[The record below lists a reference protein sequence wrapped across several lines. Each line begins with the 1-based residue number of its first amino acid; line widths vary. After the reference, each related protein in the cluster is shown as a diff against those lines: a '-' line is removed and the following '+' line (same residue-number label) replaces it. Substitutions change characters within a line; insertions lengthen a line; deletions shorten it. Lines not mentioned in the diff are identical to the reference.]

1 MRVYGEAASQ
11 AFGMRSQVKRA
22 ELVGKPDGTPVP
34 CGRPRLRA
42 NVLIS
47 KDSPITQIEIEV
59 IAALLD
65 DWDTTESNVQRG
77 LSK

>member
-1 MRVYGEAASQ
+1 MRVCSEAASQ
-11 AFGMRSQVKRA
+11 AFGMHGSVKKA
-22 ELVGKPDGTPVP
+22 KLVGKRDGSPAP
-34 CGRPRLRA
+34 CGHTPLRA

-47 KDSPITQIEIEV
+47 KDLPITQIEIEV

-65 DWDTTESNVQRG
+65 DWDLVESNIQQE

>member
-1 MRVYGEAASQ
+1 MRVCSEAKSQ
-11 AFGMRSQVKRA
+11 ALGMHGSVKRA
-22 ELVGKPDGTPVP
+22 KLVGKRGGATAP
-34 CGRPRLRA
+34 CGRAPLRA
-42 NVLIS
+42 NLLIS

-65 DWDTTESNVQRG
+65 DWEIVESNIKQE

>member
-1 MRVYGEAASQ
+1 M
-11 AFGMRSQVKRA
+11 
-22 ELVGKPDGTPVP
+22 
-34 CGRPRLRA
+34 RA

-47 KDSPITQIEIEV
+47 KGLPITQIEIEV

-65 DWDTTESNVQRG
+65 DWEMVESNVQRE

>member
-1 MRVYGEAASQ
+1 MCSEATSQ
-11 AFGMRSQVKRA
+11 AFGMHGPDKRTK
-22 ELVGKPDGTPVP
+22 LVGERNGAPAA
-34 CGRPRLRA
+34 CGHAPLRA

-65 DWDTTESNVQRG
+65 DWGTIESNIQQE
-77 LSK
+77 

>member
-1 MRVYGEAASQ
+1 MCSEAASQ
-11 AFGMRSQVKRA
+11 AFGMHGSVKRA
-22 ELVGKPDGTPVP
+22 KLIAKRDGSPAP
-34 CGRPRLRA
+34 CGRSPMRA
-42 NVLIS
+42 KLLIS

-65 DWDTTESNVQRG
+65 DWDMAESNIQQD

>member
-1 MRVYGEAASQ
+1 MRVCSEAASQ
-11 AFGMRSQVKRA
+11 AFGMHGSVKKA
-22 ELVGKPDGTPVP
+22 KLVGKHNGMAAP
-34 CGRPRLRA
+34 CGRTPLRA

-47 KDSPITQIEIEV
+47 KDSPISQIEIEV

-65 DWDTTESNVQRG
+65 DWDMVESNIQQE